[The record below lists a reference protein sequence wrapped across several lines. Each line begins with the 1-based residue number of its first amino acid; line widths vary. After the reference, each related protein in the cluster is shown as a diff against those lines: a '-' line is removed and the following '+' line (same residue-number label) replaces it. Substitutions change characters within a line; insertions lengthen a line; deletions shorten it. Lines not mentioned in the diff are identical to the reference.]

1 MVPVAVPLVGE
12 TCSQLP
18 PVTDWTD
25 TLNPV
30 LPPVA
35 VSVIVCD
42 GNAVVEP
49 CASVNVSL
57 TGDTAT
63 VVLDETINTTGI
75 VTAPLGRVA
84 LLFALIVIDP
94 V

>member
-1 MVPVAVPLVGE
+1 VPLAVPLVGE
-12 TCSQLP
+12 TDSQLP
-18 PVTDWTD
+18 PVTDWTEA
-25 TLNPV
+25 LNPV
-30 LPPVA
+30 FPPVA
-35 VSVIVCD
+35 VSVIVCE

-49 CASVNVSL
+49 WASVNVSL

-63 VVLDETINTTGI
+63 VVFDETINTTGI
-75 VTAPLGRVA
+75 VTPFGRLA